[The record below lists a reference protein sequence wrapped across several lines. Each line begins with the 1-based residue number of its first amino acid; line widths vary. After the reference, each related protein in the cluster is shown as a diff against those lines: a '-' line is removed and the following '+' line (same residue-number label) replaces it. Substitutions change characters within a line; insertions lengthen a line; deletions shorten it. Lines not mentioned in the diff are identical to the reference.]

1 MKRKNIWLK
10 KALAVSI
17 CAAMA
22 IQPAVTFAEDFS
34 EESVQEATGEVDEE
48 TEIGDAAVKEP
59 EVTEEPEEEMPEE
72 PAEDTEIPD
81 VVEELPEN
89 EDSQVED
96 LEPDAAAE
104 GDMDDEDDPF
114 SDGEVLVTGASSE
127 KKGTC
132 GKGVNWTLKNGVLT
146 ISGKGEMKDF
156 YVVKENDKIVE
167 QSVPGW
173 KNYKKEI
180 KKVYVKDGVT
190 YIGTEAFQ
198 NCPNL
203 EKVVVG
209 NTVKTIQREAFAGT
223 PLLTDL
229 TLGSSL
235 EMIGEQVFWG
245 SGLKKLVLPASVSK
259 LYGSSLTGMWNLQSF
274 EMNGK
279 GVFSTNK
286 GVLYKNNGKMLFAFP
301 GGREGEYRIPG
312 SVTSIGEDAF
322 SYTHLTKVTIPNTV
336 KKMEAD
342 IFIRAEKLTTL
353 VFEKGIKEIPE
364 GCCFG
369 AAALTKVVIPE
380 GVTRI
385 RDTAF
390 WGCTALKEVTIPSTV
405 TKIGDSFESTTK
417 LKFVGKGSYE
427 IEDGTKVSGLVVNVR
442 VKEYYSKA
450 FEVLN
455 LVNKERKKRGLNV
468 LSMDKDLLNAA
479 MLRSAETVLHMD
491 EEHMRPCGKDCFSAS
506 SKMYGEN
513 VTVGS
518 STAASAMNEWMNS
531 PVHKAN
537 ILREGFESIGIGC
550 VCYNGCYYWV
560 QCFGVEKA
568 NKATSS
574 SYKDKTNDRKI
585 VVSKDKEYYRASLNV
600 SATSL
605 KKGQT
610 ATATVLWDGMPM
622 KNTGVVMKSSNTSVC
637 TVKGGK
643 ITAVGAGTATIKMY
657 FAGYENGA
665 STRKITVTDPSVARL
680 TFNPNGGTVTTKT
693 KNVKVKAKAGTLP
706 SPSRKGYTFTGWY
719 TAKNGGTKVTAGTK
733 ISKSQTLYAH
743 WTKTTVSKAVISK
756 LTNTAGQKL
765 NVSVNT
771 IKGVRGYQFI
781 YAEKSDFSGYKKVN
795 SAKTSVTLSNLK
807 KNKTYYVK
815 VRGFKKDS
823 AGNYVYGIY
832 SAVKK
837 ITVRK

>member
-1 MKRKNIWLK
+1 MRRKNIWLK
-10 KALAVSI
+10 KVLAVSV

-22 IQPAVTFAEDFS
+22 FQPAVTFAEDFP

-59 EVTEEPEEEMPEE
+59 EVTEEPAEEMPEE
-72 PAEDTEIPD
+72 PAENTEIPD
-81 VVEELPEN
+81 AVEELPEN

-104 GDMDDEDDPF
+104 SDMDDEDDLF
-114 SDGEVLVTGASSE
+114 SDGETPDGEE
-127 KKGTC
+127 KQGTC
-132 GKGVNWTLKNGVLT
+132 GKGVNWTLKDGILT
-146 ISGKGEMKDF
+146 ISGNGEMDDF
-156 YVVKENDKIVE
+156 YVVADFFTGEITEENL
-167 QSVPGW
+167 PGW
-173 KNYKKEI
+173 NDYKDEI
-180 KKVYVKDGVT
+180 TEVYVEDGVT
-190 YIGTEAFQ
+190 YIGTEAFM
-198 NCPNL
+198 NCSNL
-203 EKVVVG
+203 KKAVVG
-209 NTVKTIQREAFAGT
+209 NTVKTIERDAFSDD

-229 TLGSSL
+229 ALGNSL
-235 EMIGEQVFWG
+235 EKIGEEVFWG
-245 SGLKKLVLPASVSK
+245 AGLTKLVLPASIK
-259 LYGSSLTGMWNLQSF
+259 ELDGSSLSGLRSLQSF
-274 EMNGK
+274 EMEENSIYSVRDGTLYKDNGK
-279 GVFSTNK
+279 TLLS
-286 GVLYKNNGKMLFAFP
+286 FP
-301 GGREGEYRIPG
+301 GGRVGEYRIPED
-312 SVTSIGEDAF
+312 VTSIAEKAF
-322 SYTHLTKVTIPNTV
+322 AYTSLTKVTIPGTV
-336 KKMEAD
+336 KKMGAYL
-342 IFIRAEKLTTL
+342 FLCAEKITTL
-353 VFEKGIKEIPE
+353 IFEKGIKEIPD
-364 GCCFG
+364 GCCYRDSV
-369 AAALTKVVIPE
+369 LEKVVIPE
-380 GVTRI
+380 GVTSI
-385 RDTAF
+385 GNGAF
-390 WGCTALKEVTIPSTV
+390 VRCPALKEIMLPSTV
-405 TKIGDSFESTTK
+405 AKIDDSFDSTTK
-417 LKFVGKGSYE
+417 IKSAGGGFYT
-427 IEDGTKVSGLVVNVR
+427 IEDGTYISSVKVNVR
-442 VKEYYSKA
+442 AKECYAKA

-455 LVNKERKKRGLNV
+455 LVNKERKKRGLKALTMDKSLLETAMMRGFENV
-468 LSMDKDLLNAA
+468 LYYSH
-479 MLRSAETVLHMD
+479 T
-491 EEHMRPCGKDCFSAS
+491 RPCGKDCYTAN

-513 VTVGS
+513 IAAGT
-518 STAASAMNEWMNS
+518 TTASAVMNMWMNS
-531 PVHKAN
+531 EGHKAN
-537 ILREGFESIGIGC
+537 ILGEDYQSIGIGC
-550 VCYNGCYYWV
+550 VCYNGYYYWV
-560 QCFGVEKA
+560 QCFSYDGA
-568 NKATSS
+568 DKATSS

-665 STRKITVTDPSVARL
+665 STRKIKVTDPSVARL

-719 TAKNGGTKVTAGTK
+719 TAKSGGTKVTAKTK

-771 IKGVRGYQFI
+771 IKGVCGYQFI
-781 YAEKSDFSGYKKVN
+781 YAEKSNFSGYKKVN
-795 SAKTSVTLSNLK
+795 SSKPSVVLSNLK

-815 VRGFKKDS
+815 VRGFRKDS
-823 AGNYVYGIY
+823 AGNYVYGTY
-832 SAVKK
+832 STVKK

>member
-1 MKRKNIWLK
+1 MRRKNIWLK
-10 KALAVSI
+10 KVLAVSV

-22 IQPAVTFAEDFS
+22 FQPAVTFAEDFS

-59 EVTEEPEEEMPEE
+59 EVTEEPAEELPEE

-89 EDSQVED
+89 EDTQVEA
-96 LEPDAAAE
+96 LEPDTAAE

-114 SDGEVLVTGASSE
+114 SDGETPDGEE
-127 KKGTC
+127 KQGTC
-132 GKGVNWTLKNGVLT
+132 GKGVNWTLKDGILT
-146 ISGKGEMKDF
+146 ISGNGEMDDF
-156 YVVKENDKIVE
+156 YVVTDLFTGEITESNV
-167 QSVPGW
+167 SGW
-173 KNYKKEI
+173 DDYKDEI
-180 KKVYVKDGVT
+180 TEVYVEDGVT
-190 YIGTEAFQ
+190 YIGTEAFM
-198 NCPNL
+198 NCSNL
-203 EKVVVG
+203 KKAVVG
-209 NTVKTIQREAFAGT
+209 NTVKTIQRDAFAGT
-223 PLLTDL
+223 PSLTDL
-229 TLGSSL
+229 TLGNSL
-235 EMIGEQVFWG
+235 EMIGEEVFWG
-245 SGLKKLVLPASVSK
+245 SGLTTLVLPPSVTK
-259 LYGSSLTGMWNLQSF
+259 LYGTSLTGLWNLQAF
-274 EMNGK
+274 EMTGK
-279 GVFSTNK
+279 GVYSTSD
-286 GVLYKNNGKMLFAFP
+286 GVLYKDNGKTLYAFP

-312 SVTSIGEDAF
+312 NVTSIGESAF
-322 SYTHLTKVTIPNTV
+322 SYTNLTKVTIPNTV
-336 KKMEAD
+336 KKMGSD

-353 VFEKGIKEIPE
+353 IFEKGIKEIPDS
-364 GCCFG
+364 CCFG

-385 RDTAF
+385 GDSAF

-405 TKIGDSFESTTK
+405 TKIGESFESTTK
-417 LKFVGKGSYE
+417 LKFAGGGFQT
-427 IEDGTKVSGLVVNVR
+427 IEDGTYVSGVKVNVR
-442 VKEYYSKA
+442 AQECYTKA
-450 FEVLN
+450 FDVLN
-455 LVNKERKKRGLNV
+455 LVNKERKKRGLKALTMDKSLLETAMMRGFENV
-468 LSMDKDLLNAA
+468 LYWDH
-479 MLRSAETVLHMD
+479 T
-491 EEHMRPCGKDCFSAS
+491 RPCGKVCFTAN
-506 SKMYGEN
+506 SKMHGEN
-513 VTVGS
+513 IAAGT
-518 STAASAMNEWMNS
+518 TTASAVMNMWMNS
-531 PVHKAN
+531 EGHKAN
-537 ILREGFESIGIGC
+537 ILGEDYQSIGIGC
-550 VCYNGCYYWV
+550 VCYNGYYYWV
-560 QCFGVEKA
+560 QCFSYDGA
-568 NKATSS
+568 DKATSS

-585 VVSKDKEYYRASLNV
+585 IVSKDKEYYRASLNV

-733 ISKSQTLYAH
+733 ISKSQTLYTH

-781 YAEKSDFSGYKKVN
+781 YAEKSNFSGYKKVN
-795 SAKTSVTLSNLK
+795 SSKPSVVLSNLK

-815 VRGFKKDS
+815 VRGFRKDS
-823 AGNYVYGIY
+823 AGNYVYGTY